1 MSYLAPLFT
10 AFVPSVTPLRRNNP
24 FLCMFPNAHSNSK
37 LIRMCHSGALNVFAV
52 VTIVASFQQRYDDF
66 KMVFWVRI
74 IAVLF
79 ASVYL
84 IFQLLHAIGVYSALM
99 TLTGRTGLLL
109 AVITLAFG
117 MELKAPFECMSGD
130 PLAFFSGFCFF
141 VVLVVQ
147 RLIRRNQG
155 SRF

>member
-1 MSYLAPLFT
+1 MAYLAPLFT

-24 FLCMFPNAHSNSK
+24 FLCMFSNAHSNSK
-37 LIRMCHSGALNVFAV
+37 LIRMCHSGALNVCAV
-52 VTIVASFQQRYDDF
+52 EQRYDDF

-79 ASVYL
+79 ASIYL

-99 TLTGRTGLLL
+99 TLTDRTGLLL

-117 MELKAPFECMSGD
+117 MELKAPFECMSGN
-130 PLAFFSGFCFF
+130 PLAIFSGFCFF
-141 VVLVVQ
+141 VALVMQ
-147 RLIRRNQG
+147 RLIRKNQG